1 MIGSDPIPSH
11 FFMEK
16 GTDTE
21 CHWSL
26 LTFGIPVDVL
36 PRTSE
41 GILKTGNH
49 KKWLEK
55 QKLKE
60 RLPNPS
66 TSVMDYRLQQHQQ
79 QQPPQRQQ
87 PQPQPNNYSINNNQH
102 LVPTIPLPR
111 NMNGGDR
118 LMTESTMKID
128 LPGRYDVLFG
138 RGKPIRMHSGN
149 TYLQYLLEQHKE
161 EYEGRSARG
170 DKRVIAAKVMDCVK
184 EKGGRFLKKEPDG
197 WWVPVDEEMALDKVL
212 SCFRT
217 LRMKE
222 KELGTVKYSRENAKR
237 SRMGDDALTSDT
249 ASTSSSSG
257 CFSMCSRNSEKP
269 FHVTF

>member
-1 MIGSDPIPSH
+1 
-11 FFMEK
+11 MEK

-87 PQPQPNNYSINNNQH
+87 PQPQPNNYSINTNHQ
-102 LVPTIPLPR
+102 
-111 NMNGGDR
+111 
-118 LMTESTMKID
+118 
-128 LPGRYDVLFG
+128 
-138 RGKPIRMHSGN
+138 
-149 TYLQYLLEQHKE
+149 
-161 EYEGRSARG
+161 
-170 DKRVIAAKVMDCVK
+170 
-184 EKGGRFLKKEPDG
+184 
-197 WWVPVDEEMALDKVL
+197 VL
-212 SCFRT
+212 S
-217 LRMKE
+217 
-222 KELGTVKYSRENAKR
+222 
-237 SRMGDDALTSDT
+237 
-249 ASTSSSSG
+249 
-257 CFSMCSRNSEKP
+257 
-269 FHVTF
+269 